1 MESRA
6 KKNKDFKRQLKEHQ
20 FMKLTKFHV
29 STEVSAGT
37 PDRDR
42 RTSPTPNLSF
52 VHNFPS
58 FVLSLFDVRRS
69 GGFFVLFHQKNPPAA
84 GYFLLFRSIPPKTA
98 CGGLFSFFR
107 SILVSTSHFFER
119 FVRSES
125 VRRSTVAIGGTSR
138 SLSRCAPLL
147 RRRCNEIIP
156 SSNFIFPKFIP

>member
-69 GGFFVLFHQKNPPAA
+69 GGFFVLFHQKNQPAA
-84 GYFLLFRSIPPKTA
+84 GHFLLFRSIPPKKSA
-98 CGGLFSFFR
+98 CGGLFPPFSFYSTKNRLRRAIFLFSFYSSVDVSFFR
-107 SILVSTSHFFER
+107 AI
-119 FVRSES
+119 RS
-125 VRRSTVAIGGTSR
+125 
-138 SLSRCAPLL
+138 
-147 RRRCNEIIP
+147 
-156 SSNFIFPKFIP
+156 F